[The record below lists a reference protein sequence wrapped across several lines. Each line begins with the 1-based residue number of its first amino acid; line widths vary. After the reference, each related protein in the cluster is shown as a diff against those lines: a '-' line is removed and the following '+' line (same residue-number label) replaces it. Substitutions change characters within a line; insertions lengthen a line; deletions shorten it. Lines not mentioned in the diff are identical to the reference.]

1 LTIYIIS
8 LKNTIYEISMLTRCI
23 INTPSKV
30 IAEPITKNKDMCSP
44 RNIIENK
51 TVSSGEIFE
60 SVVSL
65 LTAILRKA

>member
-1 LTIYIIS
+1 
-8 LKNTIYEISMLTRCI
+8 MLTRCI
-23 INTPSKV
+23 IKTPSRV
-30 IAEPITKNKDMCSP
+30 ITEPIIKYKEIYSP

-65 LTAILRKA
+65 LTAMLRKA